1 MQHLPKTLKT
11 ILNALAMQNVG
22 DYLSDEDKQANLAKA
37 LADIEQEKQADN
49 AANIDLSVPSNIA
62 LHTK

>member
-37 LADIEQEKQADN
+37 LAEIEQEKHTGDASDT
-49 AANIDLSVPSNIA
+49 DLSVPSNIA